1 MSARKQ
7 IALVRAYRARQ
18 RTGVRP
24 PKERTSFRRK
34 SNGAD
39 AAAEAASSELGELP
53 RGKYNT
59 TAVPLLLVDGYNV
72 IGYWARLKKRRDR
85 DDMEGAR
92 RLLLDDLVE
101 YNSPK
106 RYDIVVVFDSAGT
119 GSRSDHVESYLG
131 LGVVFTPSADL
142 YIEQELRRIAAEG
155 QRPVW
160 AATADRAIQVA
171 ATNYGANVMSTKR
184 LVEELKGSRA
194 ASATLVGEWN
204 RQESS
209 RRPVFLED
217 QVGAVQRGVLSGSLQ
232 GKLTQRERKAL
243 ERGVE

>member
-1 MSARKQ
+1 M
-7 IALVRAYRARQ
+7 
-18 RTGVRP
+18 
-24 PKERTSFRRK
+24 
-34 SNGAD
+34 
-39 AAAEAASSELGELP
+39 P
-53 RGKYNT
+53 R
-59 TAVPLLLVDGYNV
+59 
-72 IGYWARLKKRRDR
+72 
-85 DDMEGAR
+85 AR
-92 RLLLDDLVE
+92 RLKDRPPACAELPLLGPQHLVLGLCLGLAAADQQSATQVE
-101 YNSPK
+101 DGFS
-106 RYDIVVVFDSAGT
+106 VDSAGT

>member
-1 MSARKQ
+1 MPS
-7 IALVRAYRARQ
+7 L
-18 RTGVRP
+18 
-24 PKERTSFRRK
+24 
-34 SNGAD
+34 D
-39 AAAEAASSELGELP
+39 
-53 RGKYNT
+53 
-59 TAVPLLLVDGYNV
+59 
-72 IGYWARLKKRRDR
+72 
-85 DDMEGAR
+85 

>member
-1 MSARKQ
+1 MPS
-7 IALVRAYRARQ
+7 L
-18 RTGVRP
+18 
-24 PKERTSFRRK
+24 
-34 SNGAD
+34 D
-39 AAAEAASSELGELP
+39 
-53 RGKYNT
+53 
-59 TAVPLLLVDGYNV
+59 
-72 IGYWARLKKRRDR
+72 
-85 DDMEGAR
+85 

-194 ASATLVGEWN
+194 ASATRWNDQGFQLRSVVGWPCHGFAN
-204 RQESS
+204 SCSRATTPKYGDVKSIGNITSRPITLRRTSS
-209 RRPVFLED
+209 AIATGR
-217 QVGAVQRGVLSGSLQ
+217 
-232 GKLTQRERKAL
+232 
-243 ERGVE
+243 

>member
-1 MSARKQ
+1 MTAQQIAVVLLLGLPSLPSLSLHRSFSTCAPRCAVRLFPKGDGKKRRPKALPPAAPGPPPSPPATPGRVSGDSLLSARKQ

-92 RLLLDDLVE
+92 R
-101 YNSPK
+101 
-106 RYDIVVVFDSAGT
+106 RC
-119 GSRSDHVESYLG
+119 
-131 LGVVFTPSADL
+131 
-142 YIEQELRRIAAEG
+142 
-155 QRPVW
+155 
-160 AATADRAIQVA
+160 
-171 ATNYGANVMSTKR
+171 
-184 LVEELKGSRA
+184 
-194 ASATLVGEWN
+194 
-204 RQESS
+204 
-209 RRPVFLED
+209 
-217 QVGAVQRGVLSGSLQ
+217 
-232 GKLTQRERKAL
+232 
-243 ERGVE
+243 